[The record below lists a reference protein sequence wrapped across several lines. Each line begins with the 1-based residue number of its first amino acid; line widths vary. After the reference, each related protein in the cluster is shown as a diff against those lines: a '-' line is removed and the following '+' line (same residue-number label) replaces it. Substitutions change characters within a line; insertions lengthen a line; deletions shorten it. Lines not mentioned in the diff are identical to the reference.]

1 MNTGKCEKSF
11 ARVIGS
17 HLLLWPHP
25 RSFPFQG
32 EGCLRQMAAG
42 PSLAFAQRLM
52 GLFTADFFVKVRAGC
67 VLTPDRSLQGVGVFV
82 PEKNE
87 PERIAAKG
95 RPGRWFP
102 ARNDLQGRGLWRLAF
117 SSERAVLIL
126 LAWWEGLLSGAI
138 KQNLRA
144 WMI

>member
-1 MNTGKCEKSF
+1 MTIGKMRATF

-25 RSFPFQG
+25 RSFPLKG

-42 PSLAFAQRLM
+42 PSWAFAQRLM
-52 GLFTADFFVKVRAGC
+52 GLFTADFFVKVRAGR
-67 VLTPDRSLQGVGVFV
+67 VLTPDRSLQGVWVFV

-95 RPGRWFP
+95 RPGRRFP
-102 ARNDLQGRGLWRLAF
+102 GRNDLQGRGLWRLAF
-117 SSERAVLIL
+117 SSEQMVLIL
-126 LAWWEGLLSGAI
+126 RAWWEGLLSGAI